1 METLERRTLARFEE
15 REGTFFMH
23 NGAPCHKSRNY
34 FEGKGIR
41 VLGWP
46 GNSPD
51 LSPIE
56 NCWSIMKNKMEQ
68 KEKRN
73 LTELEEATLQVWCSE
88 VTPEYCKA
96 SARSMPSRCQ
106 QAVIKA
112 GGAATKY

>member
-15 REGTFFMH
+15 REGTFSMQ

-34 FEGKGIR
+34 FEGKGIK
-41 VLGWP
+41 VSCWP

-68 KEKRN
+68 SVKRN
-73 LTELEEATLQVWCSE
+73 LAELKEAT
-88 VTPEYCKA
+88 
-96 SARSMPSRCQ
+96 
-106 QAVIKA
+106 
-112 GGAATKY
+112 